1 MFNLS
6 ESALYEWVEA
16 GSELL
21 ISIVFLIGACVRYKD
36 LKELGKTS
44 DAFSP
49 LLTTKLSVFYMLIL
63 LHVGHTAINV
73 INSNHVTYLNYASL
87 FTEVVYILVLI
98 FATRLLVKEHRAR
111 LSEVWYCHKILYAL
125 NVLFTGAIMYY
136 FYYDMVSKTSIV
148 DSRFRLLSA
157 FSSTL
162 RR

>member
-44 DAFSP
+44 DPFSP

-98 FATRLLVKEHRAR
+98 FAARLLVKEHRAR

-136 FYYDMVSKTSIV
+136 FYYDMVSKTSIF
-148 DSRFRLLSA
+148 D
-157 FSSTL
+157 
-162 RR
+162 

>member
-36 LKELGKTS
+36 LKEYGKTS
-44 DAFSP
+44 DPFSP
-49 LLTTKLSVFYMLIL
+49 LLTNKLSAFYMLIL

-98 FATRLLVKEHRAR
+98 FATRLLVEEHRVR

-125 NVLFTGAIMYY
+125 NVLFTSAILYY

-148 DSRFRLLSA
+148 D
-157 FSSTL
+157 
-162 RR
+162 